1 MKILHTSDWHLG
13 INFKGRSLEDVHR
26 KFLSWLIE
34 TIKEENIDVLIVA
47 GDIFDS
53 YNPPNY
59 ALKMYHSFLA
69 EAIKHLKD
77 IFIIAGN
84 HDSISTLEVS
94 KDILDKFNI
103 HVIADINNI
112 DDLIF
117 DVGDFVVCA
126 VPFLRE
132 RFIKT
137 NSLKLSESEI
147 ELAKGIK
154 NFYEEV
160 YKRAKKYNKKIIATG
175 HLSVSGALFSDSERE
190 IYIGKIKTI
199 DKNIFKNFDY
209 VALGHIHKPQKISE
223 KIRYSGSPVPL
234 SFSEKEEKQVLVI
247 DENLDIKEIKV
258 KKFKEFIQISG
269 KFDEVKEKLE
279 EIKDSQNPP
288 FVEVYLDENVLVSK
302 LDELKI
308 EGVEIIAI
316 KQKYIPK
323 DYVLDEV
330 DIEKL
335 TPKKVFEKRLEMEDI
350 SEDEKERLIE
360 IYEEIVKEVE
370 NEN

>member
-13 INFKGRSLEDVHR
+13 INFKGRSFEEVHK
-26 KFLSWLIE
+26 KFLEWLID
-34 TIKEENIDVLIVA
+34 TIKKENIDVLIVA

-69 EAIKHLKD
+69 DAIKHLKH

-84 HDSISTLEVS
+84 HDSISTLEIS
-94 KDILDKFNI
+94 KDILSSFNI
-103 HVIADINNI
+103 HVIADIKNL

-117 DVGDFVVCA
+117 NVGDFIVCA

-137 NSLKLSESEI
+137 TSLKLSDKELELSE
-147 ELAKGIK
+147 GIK
-154 NFYEEV
+154 KFYNEI

-175 HLSVSGALFSDSERE
+175 HLSVRGALFSDSERE

-199 DKNIFKNFDY
+199 SPEIFKHFDY
-209 VALGHIHKPQKISE
+209 TALGHIHKPQKIA
-223 KIRYSGSPVPL
+223 KNIYYSGSPVPL
-234 SFSEKEEKQVLVI
+234 SFGETEEKRVLII
-247 DENLDIKEIKV
+247 DENIKEIKV
-258 KKFKEFIQISG
+258 PKFKEFLRING
-269 KFDEVKEKLE
+269 KFDEVKEKIE
-279 EIKDSQNPP
+279 SIKDIENPP
-288 FVEVYLDENVLVSK
+288 FVEIILDENIASSK

-308 EGVEIIAI
+308 DGIEIVAI
-316 KQKYIPK
+316 KQKIMPK
-323 DYVLDEV
+323 EYVLDNV

-335 TPKKVFEKRLEMEDI
+335 TPLNVFEKRLEIEEFSDL
-350 SEDEKERLIE
+350 EKEKLKE
-360 IYEEIVKEVE
+360 IYQKIVEEIEYE
-370 NEN
+370 N